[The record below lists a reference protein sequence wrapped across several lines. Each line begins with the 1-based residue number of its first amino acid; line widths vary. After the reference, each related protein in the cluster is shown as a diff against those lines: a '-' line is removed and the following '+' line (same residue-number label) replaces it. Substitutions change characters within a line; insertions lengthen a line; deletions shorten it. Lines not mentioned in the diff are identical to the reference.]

1 MKLPRRNF
9 LHLASGAAALPV
21 VSLIARA
28 QGYPTRP
35 VRLLVGFAPAGTTD
49 IHARLIAQWLSER
62 LGQQFIV
69 ENRVGAGGN
78 LATEAVVRAA
88 PDGYTLLEA
97 SAADAWNATLYSNL
111 KFNFIRDIAPVASIS
126 KGMNV
131 LLVHPTLPVKSI
143 PDLIAYTKTNPGKVI
158 VASAGVGSSPHI
170 SWELFRAMTGTEM
183 LHVPYRG
190 GGPALTDMLAG
201 QAQVYFGALGSSIE
215 YVKSG
220 NLRALAVTGATRSDA
235 LPDIPSVGEF
245 VPGYEASGWQ
255 GIGAPRN
262 TPTEIVDKLNKEINA
277 VLADPKMKAR
287 LADLGST
294 AFVNSPADFGKF
306 IAEFTERWGKIIR
319 SANIKADL
327 AN

>member
-1 MKLPRRNF
+1 MKLPRRRF
-9 LHLASGAAALPV
+9 LHLAAGAAALPAM
-21 VSLIARA
+21 SRIARA
-28 QGYPTRP
+28 QAYPTRP

-319 SANIKADL
+319 SANIKAD
-327 AN
+327 

>member
-9 LHLASGAAALPV
+9 LHLAAGAVALPA
-21 VSLIARA
+21 VSRIARA
-28 QGYPTRP
+28 QAYPSRP

-319 SANIKADL
+319 SANIKAD
-327 AN
+327 

>member
-1 MKLPRRNF
+1 M
-9 LHLASGAAALPV
+9 
-21 VSLIARA
+21 RA
-28 QGYPTRP
+28 T
-35 VRLLVGFAPAGTTD
+35 
-49 IHARLIAQWLSER
+49 
-62 LGQQFIV
+62 
-69 ENRVGAGGN
+69 
-78 LATEAVVRAA
+78 

-158 VASAGVGSSPHI
+158 VGSAGVGSSPHI

-190 GGPALTDMLAG
+190 GGAALTDMLAG
-201 QAQVYFGALGSSIE
+201 QVQVYFGALGSSIE
-215 YVKSG
+215 VRSG
-220 NLRALAVTGATRSDA
+220 SLRALAVTGATRSDA
-235 LPDIPSVGEF
+235 LPDIPCVGEF

-294 AFVNSPADFGKF
+294 AFANSPAEFGKF
-306 IAEFTERWGKIIR
+306 IVEFTERWGKVIR
-319 SANIKADL
+319 AANIKAD
-327 AN
+327 

>member
-319 SANIKADL
+319 SANIKAD
-327 AN
+327 

>member
-1 MKLPRRNF
+1 VKLPRRRF
-9 LHLASGAAALPV
+9 LHLTVGAAALPAI
-21 VSLIARA
+21 SRMARA
-28 QGYPTRP
+28 QTYPARP

-111 KFNFIRDIAPVASIS
+111 KFNFIRDIVPVASIS

-143 PDLIAYTKTNPGKVI
+143 PDLIAYTKMHPGKVI
-158 VASAGVGSSPHI
+158 VGSAGVGSSPHI
-170 SWELFRAMTGTEM
+170 CWELFRAMTGTEM

-201 QAQVYFGALGSSIE
+201 QVQVYFGALGSSIE

-235 LPDIPSVGEF
+235 LPDIPYIGEF

-262 TPTEIVDKLNKEINA
+262 TPTEVVDKLNKEINA
-277 VLADPKMKAR
+277 ALADPKMKAR

-294 AFVNSPADFGKF
+294 PFVNSPADFGKF

-319 SANIKADL
+319 SANIKAD
-327 AN
+327 

>member
-1 MKLPRRNF
+1 MKLPRRTF
-9 LHLASGAAALPV
+9 LHLAAGAAALPA
-21 VSLIARA
+21 VSHVAWA
-28 QGYPTRP
+28 QTYPTRP
-35 VRLLVGFAPAGTTD
+35 VRRLVGFSAAGTPD
-49 IHARLIAQWLSER
+49 LHARPRDTSLCR
-62 LGQQFIV
+62 PPRQQFII
-69 ENRVGAGGN
+69 ENRAGAGGN

-97 SAADAWNATLYSNL
+97 SSADAWNATLYSNL

-158 VASAGVGSSPHI
+158 VGSAGVGSSPHI

-201 QAQVYFGALGSSIE
+201 QVQVYFGTLGASVE

-235 LPDIPSVGEF
+235 LPDIPRVGEF

-277 VLADPKMKAR
+277 ALADPKMKAR

-306 IAEFTERWGKIIR
+306 IAEFTERWGKTIR
-319 SANIKADL
+319 SANIKAD
-327 AN
+327 

>member
-262 TPTEIVDKLNKEINA
+262 TPTEIVDKLNKEMNA

-319 SANIKADL
+319 SANIKAD
-327 AN
+327 

>member
-9 LHLASGAAALPV
+9 LHLAAGAAALPV

-262 TPTEIVDKLNKEINA
+262 TPTEIVDKVNKEVNA

-319 SANIKADL
+319 SANIKAD
-327 AN
+327 